1 MSPNAS
7 LTSLKRNPIVILFI
21 IVLLQASI
29 LSYLS
34 IMKHYAFMT
43 TAWDLGIYEQ
53 VIWSTLN
60 TGRIFWYTVEIM
72 INPSCNFLG
81 IHFSPFLL
89 LVLPAYA
96 ISQTTETLLTLQAF
110 FLALGAV
117 PLYKLVAYERGSY
130 KQALVFASIYLAY
143 PPVIGVALFDFHVQ
157 AFLPFLFF
165 SAFYYFR
172 KEEWGKFFFFIILS
186 LMTIEFV
193 PLIVIFFGFYGLWIN
208 RKKILMSLRS
218 FNLKRLLLTKT
229 VLVSIMTIILGFI
242 WFIVALSLISRIN
255 PSAPPHPNWAASGDP
270 VHNLS
275 GFIFNVLT
283 NPIRTLEIIFTSA
296 DQKALYIIGLLA
308 PLAFLPCLDLPSL
321 MIGAP
326 WFFVVFLSNYPPY
339 YSSIGYQYV
348 AFIAPFVFISA
359 VCGVK
364 NLSQI
369 KQRARSCRRF
379 AVLSERRIIVQHL
392 RALKDFFIVF
402 SVAMSLVIALI
413 SYSSVLAIIRS
424 LPTITEHNRVAEAFT
439 ELIPSNASILT
450 QNDLFPHLS
459 KRLYGYIAGE
469 LSQNLP
475 SNIVFDYILID
486 TTSTWYQEPL
496 RNLVSNL
503 TRDGVFGIQYAADG
517 IWLLKRNYTGKTI
530 YPIKNGVFMNFY
542 NQGVLMKI
550 FNTTSFDSN
559 PSYRELQLSISF
571 SQGSNTSQSWTAND
585 FSALEFEGWLYIP
598 VSGDYSFRLEKTGS
612 SSLYLDGQK
621 ILYDESPDPCCVET
635 LDCIQH
641 LAQGFHQIKIEYIPE
656 KLLPPSI
663 RLQWKPPWETNITD
677 VQSAFIYPGILPEA
691 SSSFLNLNLNLG
703 LRSPF
708 PLVNED
714 YFSTF
719 ANGTLY
725 VPSLG
730 NYKFKVAADGYA
742 FFSIDGKSVSQAFNS
757 TQSEFEFLLTEGHH
771 VFEVDYMTIQG
782 DAKLSVLWKTPA
794 NDSFEEIPLNNLD
807 WQGN

>member
-1 MSPNAS
+1 MRPYNSLAS
-7 LTSLKRNPIVILFI
+7 LRRNPIGILFV

-53 VIWSTLN
+53 VIWSTVN
-60 TGRIFWYTVEIM
+60 TGRIFWYTVEIV

-81 IHFSPFLL
+81 IHFSPFLF

-143 PPVIGVALFDFHVQ
+143 PPVVGVALFDFHVQ

-172 KEEWGKFFFFIILS
+172 KEEWGKYFFFIILS
-186 LMTIEFV
+186 LMNIEFV
-193 PLIVIFFGFYGLWIN
+193 PLIVIFFGFYGLWTN
-208 RKKILMSLRS
+208 KKKILRLIRI

-229 VLVSIMTIILGFI
+229 VLVSIITIILGFA
-242 WFIVALSLISRIN
+242 WFIVARSLISSTN

-270 VHNLS
+270 VHNLP

-296 DQKALYIIGLLA
+296 DQKALYIFGLLA
-308 PLAFLPCLDLPSL
+308 ALAFLPILDLPSL

-326 WFFVVFLSNYPPY
+326 WFFVVFLSSYPPY
-339 YSSIGYQYV
+339 YTSTGYQYV
-348 AFIAPFVFISA
+348 AFVVPFVFISA

-364 NLSQI
+364 HLSHI
-369 KQRARSCRRF
+369 RQRVSSCRRF
-379 AVLSERRIIVQHL
+379 AVLFERRIIIHHM
-392 RALKDFFIVF
+392 RALKIFFLVF
-402 SVAMSLVIALI
+402 AVAMSFIIALI
-413 SYSSVLAIIRS
+413 SYSGFLGSISV
-424 LPTITEHNRVAEAFT
+424 PTITEHDRIAKAFT

-459 KRLYGYIAGE
+459 KRLYGYVGGE
-469 LSQNLP
+469 FSQHLPQNL
-475 SNIVFDYILID
+475 IFDYILID
-486 TTSTWYQEPL
+486 TTSTWYEDPL
-496 RNLVSNL
+496 RNLISNL
-503 TRDGVFGIQYAADG
+503 TRDGIFGIQYAADG
-517 IWLLKRNYTGKTI
+517 VWLLKRNYTGKTM
-530 YPIKNGVFMNFY
+530 YPIRNGVFMNFY
-542 NQGVLMKI
+542 NQGVLMKV
-550 FNTTSFDSN
+550 FNHTSFDSE
-559 PSYRELQLSISF
+559 PLYKGLQLSISF
-571 SQGSNTSQSWTAND
+571 SQGSNTSQSWTANN

-612 SSLYLDGQK
+612 SSLYLDGSK
-621 ILYDESPDPCCVET
+621 ILYDDGSDLYRVEA
-635 LDCIQH
+635 LDCVQR
-641 LAQGFHQIKIEYIPE
+641 LERGFHQIKVEYIPE
-656 KLLPPSI
+656 KLLAPSV
-663 RLQWKPPWETNITD
+663 RLLWKPPWETNTTD
-677 VQSAFIYPGILPEA
+677 VQSAFIYPCILPEA
-691 SSSFLNLNLNLG
+691 SSPFLNLNWNFG
-703 LRSPF
+703 SRSPF

-714 YFSTF
+714 YFGGF
-719 ANGTLY
+719 ANGTIY
-725 VPSLG
+725 ASFPG
-730 NYKFKVAADGYA
+730 RYKFKVAVDGYA
-742 FFSIDGKSVSQAFNS
+742 FFSVDGKSVPQVSNS

-771 VFEVDYMTIQG
+771 VFEVDYMAIQG

-794 NDSFEEIPLNNLD
+794 SDGFEEIPLNNLN